1 MNDTPLYG
9 PFENS
14 TLSFS
19 LSTEH
24 VTQNS
29 TTNPIDELLNSVG
42 PWLWKTVSIV
52 FIVFGLAGNLL
63 TVLVFRQIGVSKRPT
78 LFFLFILAITD
89 SVVLLTGLLRYWIL
103 HAFQFD
109 IRALSDAGCK
119 INVFLLY
126 FSMQYSSW
134 ILVFVCIERIIKTY
148 FPLHFIRIV
157 TFRRV
162 SLSLIIL
169 FVILFCINVQFL
181 WTFGINTYTEGK
193 CNSIS
198 PEIYAFHD
206 YVFANI
212 DFAVLSAAPLLIM
225 SVCNVFLFI
234 ALTRIKRERARM
246 MHDIVFRRTQHVGVK
261 LTKMLLVCTVYF
273 LIATVP
279 VSVYFV
285 VYPYYRY
292 IFDTEND
299 THSVVVMEVARA
311 PTYLMQYSNYSVNFY
326 LYSLTNSKFW
336 RNLRIVVCG
345 FHKGIKHQRNS
356 VFTLKPQTPTSIAAV
371 SATSVEADFSSGFE
385 TRASSSQ
392 INSVVE

>member
-1 MNDTPLYG
+1 MNHHELYTH
-9 PFENS
+9 FENS
-14 TLSFS
+14 TLFPF
-19 LSTEH
+19 LSTGH
-24 VTQNS
+24 VKENS
-29 TTNPIDELLNSVG
+29 TTNSIDDLLNSIG

-52 FIVFGLAGNLL
+52 LLVFGLAGNLL
-63 TVLVFRQIGVSKRPT
+63 TVLVFRKIGVSKRPT

-109 IRALSDAGCK
+109 IRTLSDIGCK
-119 INVFLLY
+119 INIFLLY
-126 FSMQYSSW
+126 SSMQYSSW

-169 FVILFCINVQFL
+169 FVVLVGINVQFL
-181 WTFGINTYTEGK
+181 WTYGINTFTGGK
-193 CNSIS
+193 CDSIT

-234 ALTRIKRERARM
+234 ALTRIKRERAQM

-285 VYPYYRY
+285 VYPYYKK

-299 THSVVVMEVARA
+299 PHGVIRMEVARA

-336 RNLRIVVCG
+336 RNLREVVCG
-345 FHKGIKHQRNS
+345 CHKGIKHQRNS
-356 VFTLKPQTPTSIAAV
+356 VFTLKPQTPTPSAAV
-371 SATSVEADFSSGFE
+371 SARNVETEFSSGFE

-392 INSVVE
+392 IYSVIE